1 MLERLDDIDWERL
14 GHAYGSA
21 EDVPEQ
27 IRALRS
33 PDAAIRE
40 KARWQ
45 LYGNIFHQGSRYEA
59 TAYAVPF
66 LLELLADPATAEREE
81 LVGLLAAIAVGYDE
95 MWLPDGLPIAE
106 HRQQAA
112 GGAELL
118 AAAPHPGDDDFDEDD
133 GDSEYLE
140 SLSEDDQDRLY
151 AHVLVAAYDA
161 VRAGVPLLRTLL
173 AAEHDL
179 DLRVMAGYTL
189 SWFPEEAEGSLP
201 VLAGA
206 VTEALGAGAT
216 AADGPDHTVLAAT
229 ALVAIGLLGGVPD
242 PALLDDRRPL
252 VRWGAA
258 TGLARAHGPGADRAV
273 AAELLGWAGGE
284 SPSDD
289 RVPFLDGDLA
299 GYAGQALAQLGAGR
313 MVETF
318 DALLRRIPAVSGVEA
333 LHVVG
338 EALKLAFPGGPLTGD
353 VPFDALDERQRRL
366 VRQLADHEQVWRI
379 DGSYFGNFRLLV
391 GGYGLPDKYVT
402 LRSYAGQG

>member
-14 GHAYGSA
+14 GHAYGTA

-27 IRALRS
+27 LRALRS

-45 LYGNIFHQGSRYEA
+45 LYGNIFHQGTRYEA

-95 MWLPDGLPIAE
+95 QWLPDGLPIAE

-118 AAAPHPGDDDFDEDD
+118 AAAPHPGDDDFDEDE
-133 GDSEYLE
+133 GDAEYLE

-151 AHVLVAAYDA
+151 THVVVAAYDA

-173 AAEHDL
+173 AGEHDL
-179 DLRVMAGYTL
+179 ELRVMAGYAL

-206 VTEALGAGAT
+206 VTEALEVGAT
-216 AADGPDHTVLAAT
+216 AVDGPDHTVLAAT
-229 ALVAIGLLGGVPD
+229 ALVATGLLGGAPD

-258 TGLARAHGPGADRAV
+258 IGLARAHGPRADPAV
-273 AAELLGWAGGE
+273 ATELLGWAGGE

-313 MVETF
+313 TVETF

-338 EALKLAFPGGPLTGD
+338 EALKLAFPGGTLTGD

-391 GGYGLPDKYVT
+391 GEYGLPDKYVT
-402 LRSYAGQG
+402 LRSYADQG